1 LFRKRLASKKF
12 LRKPLFALATRFL
25 DVPYVLNHDLTG
37 RRLFINLWRHK
48 GYWFY
53 GKSRERHEIAF
64 FRQLIKPGY
73 CVVEVG
79 AHIGYLSQLFEEL
92 VGPKG
97 GGVIVCEPT
106 LSSLHFLRRNVLPE
120 TFVLPVA
127 ISDRNGYSSFFCEA
141 KGGFT
146 NSLSKDWTLR
156 HQQGQVELDGG
167 SLQELE
173 EFQVKV
179 LKLDDVCF
187 GLHVEPDFL
196 KIDVEG
202 AELDVLKGSVNV
214 LKSVSAL
221 MVEASGSMRPKVID
235 FLGAHGLAH
244 VSSCGSNHFFARSA
258 C

>member
-1 LFRKRLASKKF
+1 MLRKRIASMKF
-12 LRKPLFALATRFL
+12 LRKPLFALVSRLL
-25 DVPYVLNHDLTG
+25 DVPFIINHDLTG

-53 GKSRERHEIAF
+53 GKLREQQEITF
-64 FRQLIKPGY
+64 FRELIKPGY

-79 AHIGYLSQLFEEL
+79 AHVGYLSQLFEDL
-92 VGPKG
+92 VGPTG
-97 GGVIVCEPT
+97 CVVVCEPT
-106 LSSLHFLRRNVLPE
+106 VSSLHFLRRNVSSE

-141 KGGFT
+141 RGGFT
-146 NSLSKDWTLR
+146 NSLVKDWTLR
-156 HQQGQVELDGG
+156 NQQGQVEMDGG
-167 SLQELE
+167 GLEELE
-173 EFQVKV
+173 ELQVKV

-187 GLHVEPDFL
+187 GLHVKPDFL

-214 LKSVSAL
+214 LKSVSGL
-221 MVEASGSMRPKVID
+221 MVEASGSARPKVFD

-244 VSSCGSNHFFARSA
+244 ISSCGSNHFFCRSA